1 MTAVVAPAMVLL
13 MIPARVQPGTVRTC
27 QTTPQPQH
35 KLPKP
40 SDPEAAALLIH
51 LIERY
56 ARNVPNKTVLDRA
69 LELKLGSTSSSRA
82 TALRLAAKFRA
93 IPLNERRAVL
103 GAWADLTPE
112 TSVPVSQY
120 QTAFKRLAS
129 SAGKPPQFSTAPDD
143 THPIG
148 PQPPLNEKHRKRD
161 STARLPGGESV
172 RHAVLRRPGTGPQD
186 APSAPPGPE
195 GRMDGATRSV
205 HLAALQATRYRLSY
219 EGLYCHYETAS
230 DQATSPF
237 DDEIYILTSVID
249 ANGSNWMTRH
259 PRPYDQ
265 GWYVRLDDG
274 DTRTGPRR
282 YCWGGAEGQ
291 PAQEL
296 TLTVTVFERDTGD
309 PEDAQDAMEIAW
321 TAAGV
326 VCEATNVTLAAC
338 LVSVGVAVLVSA
350 IAGIFMGGEDDLVE
364 VQTRT
369 ITANQIRTW
378 DNTDPRM
385 RGNIPYHFSTI
396 HINDDGNAAGADYHV
411 YFRITSPLPFG

>member
-1 MTAVVAPAMVLL
+1 VVAPALVLL
-13 MIPARVQPGTVRTC
+13 TIPARVQPGTVRTC
-27 QTTPQPQH
+27 QTTTQPQR

-69 LELKLGSTSSSRA
+69 LELKLGTTSNSRA

-120 QTAFKRLAS
+120 QAAFKRLAS
-129 SAGKPPQFSTAPDD
+129 SAGKPPLLPTAPDD

-161 STARLPGGESV
+161 STAQLPGSAGV
-172 RHAVLRRPGTGPQD
+172 RHAALRRVP
-186 APSAPPGPE
+186 PE
-195 GRMDGATRSV
+195 GRVDGTTGSV

-219 EGLYCHYETAS
+219 EGLYCHYETDS
-230 DQATSPF
+230 DQLTSPF
-237 DDEIYILTSVID
+237 DDEIYIITSVID
-249 ANGSNWMTRH
+249 ANGFNWMTRH
-259 PRPYDQ
+259 PRPYYQ
-265 GWYVRLDDG
+265 GWYETLDDG

-282 YCWGGAEGQ
+282 FCWGGAEGQ
-291 PAQEL
+291 LAQEL

-309 PEDAQDAMEIAW
+309 PEDAQDAMAIAW

-326 VCEATNVTLAAC
+326 VCESTNVTLAAC
-338 LVSVGVAVLVSA
+338 LISVGVAVLVSA
-350 IAGIFMGGEDDLVE
+350 VATILEGGEDDLVQ

-369 ITANQIRTW
+369 LTANQIQTW

-396 HINDDGNAAGADYHV
+396 HITDDGNAAGADYHV